1 MVRVCLNCQKCI
13 KNKHKLA
20 KYCSIACKDSKW
32 QENNHERMLIAAAK
46 YRNSE
51 KGRLNRQQNIQ
62 KINTQCKEWK
72 RTNIERKKALDK
84 AYHSKKQGDLVYL
97 AKRKHHEAMRRARKL
112 QATPKWLTESQKQQI
127 KDLYLNCPKGY
138 HVDHI
143 VPLKGSKVS
152 GLHVIWNLQWLP
164 GIVNISKSNKV
175 LE

>member
-1 MVRVCLNCQKCI
+1 
-13 KNKHKLA
+13 
-20 KYCSIACKDSKW
+20 
-32 QENNHERMLIAAAK
+32 
-46 YRNSE
+46 
-51 KGRLNRQQNIQ
+51 
-62 KINTQCKEWK
+62 
-72 RTNIERKKALDK
+72 
-84 AYHSKKQGDLVYL
+84 
-97 AKRKHHEAMRRARKL
+97 MRRARKL